1 MAPRHQTIDPLTNV
15 MILIN
20 RLALGFYFTFAGVGK
35 FRMGLEEYYNIKFLK
50 LAPQWLPDF
59 FMRPYGYAL
68 PYAEVLFGVLLML
81 GLFGRTTA
89 TFIGLMLL
97 SIIIAQINFGGFFHG
112 TAVPG
117 PYHANLLFFTLTLW
131 LIASGSGAISLD
143 GIIFKRN
150 KKRR

>member
-1 MAPRHQTIDPLTNV
+1 
-15 MILIN
+15 
-20 RLALGFYFTFAGVGK
+20 
-35 FRMGLEEYYNIKFLK
+35 LEEYYNLKFLK
-50 LAPQWLPDF
+50 LAPSWLPEF

-89 TFIGLMLL
+89 TFIALMLL
-97 SIIIAQINFGGFFHG
+97 SIIIAQMTVGGFFHG
-112 TAVPG
+112 TTVPG

-131 LIASGSGAISLD
+131 LIATGPGAISLD
-143 GIIFKRN
+143 GIWFKRN